1 MTSWRGNSTL
11 GNMPFLKPLPHVLVT
26 LDLDAEISRWVLGHL
41 DRRDLWHVIAT
52 KRASSAITS
61 PKRHVKL
68 DDVEHWASGALG
80 VGTVSLRRLVDA
92 PAPTWQI
99 KASSTTSAPPV
110 VPTAAPALPSP
121 TWSPENGSESF
132 ARSRDDIYPG
142 WL

>member
-1 MTSWRGNSTL
+1 MTSWNGNLRL
-11 GNMPFLKPLPHVLVT
+11 GSMPFLKLLPRVLVT

-52 KRASSAITS
+52 KRASSAIAS
-61 PKRHVKL
+61 PKRHTKL
-68 DDVEHWASGALG
+68 DDVEHWASGVLR

-99 KASSTTSAPPV
+99 KASSPGSALPV
-110 VPTAAPALPSP
+110 VPALDPAVPSP
-121 TWSPENGSESF
+121 ASSPENDEESF
-132 ARSRDDIYPG
+132 ARSGEEIYPG

>member
-26 LDLDAEISRWVLGHL
+26 LDLDAEIARWVLGHL
-41 DRRDLWHVIAT
+41 DRRDLRHVIAT
-52 KRASSAITS
+52 KRASSATTT
-61 PKRHVKL
+61 PKRHAKL
-68 DDVEHWASGALG
+68 DDVEHWASGVLA

-99 KASSTTSAPPV
+99 KASSPGSASPV
-110 VPTAAPALPSP
+110 PLTGIPALPSP
-121 TWSPENGSESF
+121 TWSPENGAESF
-132 ARSRDDIYPG
+132 ARSGDEIYPG